1 MSSICWIGPM
11 DGPAS
16 LPEPSLALAEPNGLL
31 AAGGSLEPEWLLR
44 AYERGVFPWYEEG
57 QPILWW
63 CPDPRAVL
71 RPQGLKVSRSLRRRV
86 RRCDFRITADTAF
99 ERVIDACAAPR
110 RYTDSTWITAEMRSA
125 YTQLHRL
132 GWAHSFEAWIDDRL
146 VGGLYGVA
154 IGRVFFGES
163 MFAAVT
169 DASKVA
175 FVKAVRFMHDRGIE
189 LIDCQ
194 LPSEHLTRL
203 GATSMR
209 RTQFLEKLAGLCATR
224 GAPGA
229 WSGSFDDL
237 EH

>member
-1 MSSICWIGPM
+1 M
-11 DGPAS
+11 
-16 LPEPSLALAEPNGLL
+16 
-31 AAGGSLEPEWLLR
+31 
-44 AYERGVFPWYEEG
+44 
-57 QPILWW
+57 
-63 CPDPRAVL
+63 L
-71 RPQGLKVSRSLRRRV
+71 RPDGLKISRSLRRRLK
-86 RRCDFRITADTAF
+86 RREFRTSADTAF

-125 YTQLHRL
+125 YTRLHRL
-132 GWAHSFEAWIDDRL
+132 GWAHSFEAWVDDRL

-163 MFAAVT
+163 MFAAAS

-175 FVKAVRFMHDRGIE
+175 FVNAVRFMQARGIE

-194 LPSEHLTRL
+194 LPSEHLSRL

-209 RTQFLEKLAGLCATR
+209 RTQFLERLGELCASR
-224 GAPGA
+224 GAPGL
-229 WSGSFDDL
+229 WSGALDDQ